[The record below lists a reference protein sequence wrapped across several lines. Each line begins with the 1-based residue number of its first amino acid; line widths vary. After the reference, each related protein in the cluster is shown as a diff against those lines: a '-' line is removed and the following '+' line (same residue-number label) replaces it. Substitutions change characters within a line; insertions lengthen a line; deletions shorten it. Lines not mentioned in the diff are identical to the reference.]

1 MIDNSEQ
8 WVCTKTEAIAGFEV
22 AATCV
27 TPETPV
33 PTRARRGTTVM
44 EYVLILSLIVSVC
57 LVAVGYFGQSNSTV
71 SSGVSDSLS
80 KSMNK
85 GKGNGNGNGNA
96 YGKGN
101 GKG

>member
-1 MIDNSEQ
+1 MD
-8 WVCTKTEAIAGFEV
+8 CALTKASATLDPSAPCAGVNAPIAPR
-22 AATCV
+22 T
-27 TPETPV
+27 
-33 PTRARRGTTVM
+33 RRGTTVM

-57 LVAVGYFGQSNSTV
+57 LVGVGYLSQSNSTV

-85 GKGNGNGNGNA
+85 GNGKGNA